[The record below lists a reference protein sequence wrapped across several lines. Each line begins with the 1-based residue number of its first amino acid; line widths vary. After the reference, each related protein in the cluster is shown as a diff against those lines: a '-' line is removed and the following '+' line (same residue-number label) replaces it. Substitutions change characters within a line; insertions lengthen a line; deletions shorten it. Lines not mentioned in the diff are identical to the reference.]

1 VFSLFVAA
9 AGQVALVAL
18 LLGAGLPALFAVGV
32 RSFAL
37 AGAASGAAS
46 SDATGSDAP
55 GSDGAPRS
63 RVPAPVLR
71 TAGVLCFVVV
81 VTAVTVG
88 LTVIVAT
95 GFGQEVSFD
104 SLVPTFSPKD

>member
-1 VFSLFVAA
+1 VFSLFLEA

-18 LLGAGLPALFAVGV
+18 LLGAGLPVLFAVGV

-37 AGAASGAAS
+37 ARTAGAAS
-46 SDATGSDAP
+46 SDGTTGSNGTARGPLQP
-55 GSDGAPRS
+55 G
-63 RVPAPVLR
+63 LR
-71 TAGVLCFVVV
+71 IVGVLCFVLVV
-81 VTAVTVG
+81 VAVAVG

-104 SLVPTFSPKD
+104 NVFPTFVPKE